1 MKTTKLLAL
10 VLVTAIVAGVA
21 AAGAQQGALRVGII
35 TDMSGQYKDG
45 NGPGSVIAA
54 QMAADEIGGIVAG
67 RKIEIISADHQNK
80 PDIASGIVREWID
93 NKNVDVIAEG
103 VNSAVALAIMNV
115 TRERNKLFLISGAGS
130 SDITGKHCTPTSIHW
145 TYDTYASSNA
155 TAKAI
160 VQRGGISWFFLTAD
174 YAFGHALERD
184 ASNAVVAAGGKVL
197 GSVRHPFGTSDMSS
211 FLLQAQAAKPDILG
225 LANAGSD
232 FRNAV
237 AQADE
242 FGIRAGGAK
251 IVALQVTLT
260 DVPALGLDH
269 AHDLLFTDSFYWDR
283 TAETRAFSEAFNRRH
298 GAMPT
303 AYQAGVNSALRHYFR
318 AVAATSSTDTATV
331 IKWMRDNP
339 VNDFFAHGGK
349 IRQDGRMVHD
359 MYLMRIKKP
368 EESKS
373 TWDLYEYLDTVP
385 GDQAFRPMSEGGC
398 PLIKQ

>member
-1 MKTTKLLAL
+1 MKVAKLGAC
-10 VLVTAIVAGVA
+10 VIA
-21 AAGAQQGALRVGII
+21 AAIAVGAAPTRAEDNVLRVGII

-54 QMAADEIGGIVAG
+54 QMAAEEIGGAVAG
-67 RKIEIISADHQNK
+67 RKIEIISGDHQNK
-80 PDIASGIVREWID
+80 ADIANAIVREWID
-93 NKNVDVIAEG
+93 TKHVDVVAEG
-103 VNSAVALAIMNV
+103 VNSAVALAVMNV
-115 TRERNKLFLISGAGS
+115 TRERNKPFLISGAGS
-130 SDITGKHCTPTSIHW
+130 SDITGKYCTPTSIQW

-155 TAKAI
+155 TAKAV
-160 VQRGGISWFFLTAD
+160 VQRGGKTWFFLTAD
-174 YAFGHALERD
+174 YSFGHALERD
-184 ASNAVVAAGGKVL
+184 ASKAVVAAGGKVL
-197 GSVRHPFGTSDMSS
+197 GAVRHPFNTSDMSS
-211 FLLQAQAAKPDILG
+211 FLLQAQAAKPDIVG

-260 DVPALGLDH
+260 DVPALGLEH

-283 TAETRAFSEAFNRRH
+283 TAETRAFAEVFYKRH

-303 AYQAGVNSALRHYFR
+303 SYQAGVNSALRHYFK
-318 AVAATSSTDTATV
+318 AVAATNSTDTATV
-331 IKWMRDNP
+331 IDWMREHP
-339 VNDFFAHGGK
+339 VDDFFAHGGK
-349 IRQDGRMVHD
+349 VREDGRMVHD

-373 TWDLYEYLDTVP
+373 KWDLYEYLVTVP
-385 GDQAFRPMSEGGC
+385 GDQAFRPMAEGGC
-398 PLIKQ
+398 PYLRQ